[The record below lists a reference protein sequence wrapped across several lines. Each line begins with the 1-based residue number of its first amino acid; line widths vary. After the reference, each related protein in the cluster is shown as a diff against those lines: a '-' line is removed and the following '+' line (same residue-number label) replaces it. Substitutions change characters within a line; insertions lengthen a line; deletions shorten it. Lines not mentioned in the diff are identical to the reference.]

1 MLLSA
6 SMMSDECRKWKDHLP
21 WRHGPGRRFYFL
33 KVLVGNFSIKLEIP
47 QNFVQHIVREQHET
61 VFLRGPSGTIWN
73 VQLKKSGGRFSFE
86 NGWREFV
93 EQHSL
98 NENDVLVFRY
108 DGASQFSVQI
118 FDDTGCEREDAFC
131 VMSLKNVNGSR
142 GKLVEGE
149 SEEDF
154 IEIIS
159 PHGAYRYV
167 PPKFHMDYESEGLRK
182 EHFMRSLSLTG
193 RENFLQHSSGRFL
206 LDREHCA
213 QPEESTNGISASP
226 FSNCASKL
234 FKRMENK
241 VAMFSSDGKNI
252 GSITHGSEARSFSS
266 EIKNYSS
273 YSLKRK
279 GSDEPDQHNE
289 LNHIRGPG
297 HLRSLDFDVAEK
309 DMQNNFLQNPQ
320 NEKFITQPGE
330 LAITSAEPSNVQ
342 YASGTTYRKENKRI
356 TSSSKGETAQPSI
369 SRDLVSVKH
378 ASSSDQKV
386 FSFPAAKKK
395 TNGGPGRPAK
405 WNGPKSQ
412 RGCLEILKS
421 GQSGVTVKRS
431 TYTRA
436 FVSARRPVTDDE
448 KTRTKTAALAFQSVH
463 PFFVVVMKATFVSR
477 GFYMHIPLKFVKAH
491 LPQQDAKFMLR
502 TGDGREWQV
511 SYLYK
516 EGRSGFLGGW
526 ADFVFANNLEE
537 GDACV
542 FEFIKG
548 DKELAMD
555 VTIFRVVEQITPLT
569 KRYYVQNL
577 KETPKLA
584 FSR

>member
-1 MLLSA
+1 MSA
-6 SMMSDECRKWKDHLP
+6 
-21 WRHGPGRRFYFL
+21 
-33 KVLVGNFSIKLEIP
+33 EIP
-47 QNFVQHIVREQHET
+47 QNFVQRIVREQHET
-61 VFLRGPSGTIWN
+61 VFLRGPSGTVWN
-73 VQLKKSGGRFSFE
+73 VQLKKAGGRFSFE
-86 NGWREFV
+86 NGWQEFV

-118 FDDTGCEREDAFC
+118 FDDTGCEREDTFY

-142 GKLVEGE
+142 ERLAQGE
-149 SEEDF
+149 SEEDLV
-154 IEIIS
+154 EIIS
-159 PHGAYRYV
+159 PDGAHGYV
-167 PPKFHMDYESEGLRK
+167 PPKFHMNYESEGLRK
-182 EHFMRSLSLTG
+182 AHFMRSLSLTG
-193 RENFLQHSSGRFL
+193 RENFLEHSSGRFL

-213 QPEESTNGISASP
+213 QSGESTNRVSISP
-226 FSNCASKL
+226 FSSCISKS

-252 GSITHGSEARSFSS
+252 GSIAHGSEARNFSS
-266 EIKNYSS
+266 EVKNYSS

-279 GSDEPDQHNE
+279 VSDESDQHNE
-289 LNHIRGPG
+289 LNNIRGPV

-309 DMQNNFLQNPQ
+309 DMQNNFLQNSQ
-320 NEKFITQPGE
+320 DEKFITQRGE
-330 LAITSAEPSNVQ
+330 QAITIAELPNVQ
-342 YASGTTYRKENKRI
+342 YCSGTTYRKENKRI
-356 TSSSKGETAQPSI
+356 ASSSKGETAQPSM
-369 SRDLVSVKH
+369 SHDLVSARQ
-378 ASSSDQKV
+378 ASSSDQKM

-395 TNGGPGRPAK
+395 PNGGPGRPAK

-436 FVSARRPVTDDE
+436 FVSGRRPVTDDE

-548 DKELAMD
+548 GKDLAMD
-555 VTIFRVVEQITPLT
+555 VTVFRVVEQITPLT
-569 KRYYVQNL
+569 KRYFVQNL